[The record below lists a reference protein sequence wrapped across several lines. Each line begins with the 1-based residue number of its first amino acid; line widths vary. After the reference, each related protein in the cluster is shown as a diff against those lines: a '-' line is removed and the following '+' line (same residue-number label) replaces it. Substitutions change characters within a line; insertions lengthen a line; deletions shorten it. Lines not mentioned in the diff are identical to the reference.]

1 MSRLYRFLYYVLKP
15 IAWLLYPNRGVGLE
29 NVPRDACLL
38 CGNHASYIDPILIA
52 LSLPVDT
59 GIIFMAKDSLFRVPV
74 LGWVMRK
81 VGAFPVKRGAS
92 DLTAMKNAL
101 KALQEGYK
109 LLVFPEGTRVEHQG
123 QVEAKGGVTML
134 ATRTGVPMIP
144 VYCGGRHKLFR
155 RTTVVFGEPY
165 TPEIAGRKPTPEENR
180 QAAEE
185 ILRRIYAMSEVSG
198 WK

>member
-1 MSRLYRFLYYVLKP
+1 MSRLYRFLYCVIKP
-15 IAWLLYPNRGVGLE
+15 IARLIYPNRAVGVE
-29 NVPRDACLL
+29 NVPEGACLL

-52 LSLPVDT
+52 LSLPADT

-74 LGWVMRK
+74 LGWALRK

-92 DLTAMKNAL
+92 DLSAMKNAL
-101 KALQEGYK
+101 KALQDGHK

-165 TPEIAGRKPTPEENR
+165 TPEIAGRRPTPDENR

-185 ILRRIYAMSEVSG
+185 ILRRSYAMSEVSG